1 MLLKNFNM
9 PKVPFWV
16 FIVLAVLYFSAIRV
30 DTMDVDASQ
39 YAEMSREMMK
49 SGDYLHVYDRGH
61 DYLDKPPFLF
71 WVSSASIKVFG
82 ANNLGF
88 KLPSILFALLALYAT
103 YRLTRRLYDENT
115 ARMAALILGTCQ
127 GFFLMTN
134 DIRCDTILMS
144 WVITAIW
151 FIKEWD
157 ISRKLYWLL
166 LGAAAIAFGMMTKGP
181 IALTVPVFCFA
192 SDWILKREWRKL
204 FKPQYI
210 LAIIVIAVLLI
221 PMSIGLY
228 QQFDMHPE
236 KLIDGKHNTSGLRF
250 FYWSQS
256 FGRIT
261 GESPWQNS
269 VDMSFLLSNM
279 LWSYL
284 PWILLFLVG
293 LVINVIEL
301 FKQKLRLSPAQ
312 EWISTGGFI
321 LTYLALGSS
330 RYQLPHYIFVAFPL
344 ASIVTAKL
352 LKDFF
357 EGRYRKVFAVMK
369 PVQIVIV
376 TLLFIG
382 ALLTVTYV
390 FHLGVAPII
399 IWAVSLVIWLYIAF
413 RKQLPGKLL
422 WISAAGILLVN
433 ILLTNFFYYNL
444 LKYEVGATAGRYIK
458 ASNINT
464 DKVFAYRMK
473 DPINA
478 LPFYAN
484 GVIQKSD
491 TPLTVLPKVD
501 YVLTMDSGLDE
512 LQIKGYKYD
521 IAYQGKLFKVSELT
535 PEFLNPD
542 TRDKATSNYYLLK
555 LK

>member
-1 MLLKNFNM
+1 M

-71 WVSSASIKVFG
+71 WVSSASMKVFG

-103 YRLTRRLYDENT
+103 YRLTRRLYDEKK
-115 ARMAALILGTCQ
+115 APMAARILGPCQ

-134 DIRCDTILMS
+134 DVRCDTILMS

-157 ISRKLYWLL
+157 ITRKLYWLL
-166 LGAAAIAFGMMTKGP
+166 LSAAAIAFGMMTKGP
-181 IALTVPVFCFA
+181 IALMVPVFCFA
-192 SDWILKREWRKL
+192 SDWILKREWGKL

-301 FKQKLRLSPAQ
+301 FRQKLRLNPAQ

-369 PVQIVIV
+369 PVQTVIAA
-376 TLLFIG
+376 LLFIG

-390 FHLGVAPII
+390 FHLGVTPVI
-399 IWAVSLVIWLYIAF
+399 IWAVSLVIWLYITF
-413 RKQLPGKLL
+413 KKQLPGKLL

-458 ASNINT
+458 TQNINA

-501 YVLTMDSGLDE
+501 YVLTMDSGLNE
-512 LQIKGYKYD
+512 LQMKGYKYD

-535 PEFLNPD
+535 PEFLNPN
-542 TRDKATSNYYLLK
+542 TRDKATSNYYVLK